1 MPTPPL
7 PADDH
12 SHSEWSW
19 DASQGSMLG
28 SCARASEL
36 GLPAIAFTEHVDV
49 TRWIA
54 PEPLREQIAARGV
67 AVGDDGA
74 VTPPSLAVDDYLAAV
89 ADCRQRFPDLVILTG
104 VEVGEPHWFA
114 EQTRTLLAGGRF
126 ERVLASLHS
135 VRRDGQPW
143 MVDHLVGPEAPDD
156 VAPADVLRRY
166 LAEAAVMVT
175 ELPDEVQ
182 VLAHLDYPVRSWRG
196 RFDPGPFEAEF
207 REVLVPLAASG
218 RALEINTRVPLAA
231 RVVEWW
237 REVGGE
243 AVSFGA
249 DAHIPGDVGH
259 GFAAAAAMATA
270 HGFRRDRHP
279 HGFWYRSPR
288 HTARGSG

>member
-1 MPTPPL
+1 MPPPL

-28 SCARASEL
+28 SCARASAL

-49 TRWIA
+49 TRWVA
-54 PEPLREQIAARGV
+54 PEPLRTRLAERGV

-74 VTPPSLAVDDYLAAV
+74 VSPPPLAVDGYLAAV
-89 ADCRQRFPDLVILTG
+89 ARCRERYPDLTILTG

-114 EQTRTLLAGGRF
+114 EQTRALLEGGPF

-135 VRRDGQPW
+135 VRLDGQQW
-143 MVDHLVGPEAPDD
+143 MVDHLVGAHAPEG
-156 VAPADVLRRY
+156 VEPADVLCRY

-175 ELPDEVQ
+175 ALPDDVQ
-182 VLAHLDYPVRSWRG
+182 VLAHLDYPVRSWPG
-196 RFDPGPFEAEF
+196 PFDPAPFEAEF
-207 REVLVPLAASG
+207 RQVLAPLAASG

-231 RVVEWW
+231 RIVAWW
-237 REVGGE
+237 EDVGGE

-249 DAHIPGDVGH
+249 DAHLPDDVGR

-279 HGFWYRSPR
+279 HGFWHRSVPR
-288 HTARGSG
+288 AGRGSA